1 MEIHHLFHPM
11 DRTAPTRTIPH
22 ADKSVLPKRGNT
34 WFGRF
39 WRTLK
44 VASKDFIANDPMSKA
59 ATIAYYT
66 IFSLPAVMIITIMVA
81 ATFYDE
87 AAVRQALL
95 DQAARL
101 IGSGTAASMREMLE
115 NAQVTETKF
124 FAKALGIGALVI
136 SAGTVVGSLQTTLN
150 SVWGVEAK
158 PGHAV
163 WKYLTS
169 RMISLA
175 LVGCMGFLVLVSLVL
190 DAGLAAFGDR
200 LAVIFSEGTEVM
212 LKILNIILSF
222 GIITFIFALIFR
234 VLPDAK
240 ITWGDVW
247 GGALLT
253 AVLFTAGK
261 FLIGTYIG
269 LSGVGD
275 TYGAAGAVVVILLWV
290 YYSTVILI
298 FGAHFTRAN
307 NREKKAGVVPSDH
320 ARKVSSAKGSG
331 HSRS

>member
-1 MEIHHLFHPM
+1 M
-11 DRTAPTRTIPH
+11 DRTVTTPPKPH
-22 ADKSVLPKRGNT
+22 AGKKSVYQG
-34 WFGRF
+34 GRK
-39 WRTLK
+39 WIGSIWDTLK
-44 VASKDFIANDPMSKA
+44 IASKDFIANDPMSKA
-59 ATIAYYT
+59 AAIAYYT

-87 AAVRQALL
+87 ATVRQALL
-95 DQAARL
+95 DQAGGL
-101 IGSGTAASMREMLE
+101 IGAGTAASMREMLE

-124 FAKALGIGALVI
+124 FAKVLGIGALVI

-150 SVWGVEAK
+150 NVWGVEAK
-158 PGHAV
+158 PGHAI
-163 WKYLTS
+163 WKYLSS
-169 RMISLA
+169 RMVSLA
-175 LVGCMGFLVLVSLVL
+175 LVGCMGFLILVSLVL

-212 LKILNIILSF
+212 LKILNVLLSF
-222 GIITFIFALIFR
+222 GIITFVFALIFR

-253 AVLFTAGK
+253 SVLFTAGK

-298 FGAHFTRAN
+298 FGAHFTRAH
-307 NREKKAGVVPSDH
+307 NRQKEEGVVPSDH
-320 ARKVSSAKGSG
+320 ARAVSDGSKGRVPQP
-331 HSRS
+331 HKA

>member
-1 MEIHHLFHPM
+1 MH
-11 DRTAPTRTIPH
+11 RTITTPPKSH
-22 ADKSVLPKRGNT
+22 AGRKSVYIS
-34 WFGRF
+34 GRN
-39 WRTLK
+39 WIRSVWDTLK
-44 VASKDFIANDPMSKA
+44 IASKDFVANDPMSKA

-87 AAVRQALL
+87 AAVREALL
-95 DQAARL
+95 VQAGRL
-101 IGSGTAASMREMLE
+101 IGAGTADSMREMLE

-124 FAKALGIGALVI
+124 FAKVLGIGALVI

-150 SVWGVEAK
+150 NVWGVEAK
-158 PGHAV
+158 PGHAI
-163 WKYLTS
+163 WKYLSS
-169 RMISLA
+169 RMISLV
-175 LVGCMGFLVLVSLVL
+175 LVACMGFLVLVSLVL

-212 LKILNIILSF
+212 LKIMNITLSF
-222 GIITFIFALIFR
+222 GIITFVFALIFR

-240 ITWGDVW
+240 ISWGDVW

-253 AVLFTAGK
+253 SVLFTAGK

-298 FGAHFTRAN
+298 FGAHFTRAH
-307 NREKKAGVVPSDH
+307 NRQKEEGVVPSDH
-320 ARKVSSAKGSG
+320 ARAVSEGSKGQVAQPRKS
-331 HSRS
+331 

>member
-11 DRTAPTRTIPH
+11 DKTAPNRSIPR
-22 ADKSVLPKRGNT
+22 ADKSVFPQKGNT
-34 WFGRF
+34 WFGIF

-44 VASKDFIANDPMSKA
+44 DAGKDFIANDPMSKA

-95 DQAARL
+95 DQAGRL
-101 IGSGTAASMREMLE
+101 IGSGTATSMREMLE

-136 SAGTVVGSLQTTLN
+136 SAGTV
-150 SVWGVEAK
+150 
-158 PGHAV
+158 
-163 WKYLTS
+163 
-169 RMISLA
+169 
-175 LVGCMGFLVLVSLVL
+175 VL

-240 ITWGDVW
+240 ISWGDVW

-320 ARKVSSAKGSG
+320 ARKVSDTKGPVIQDRKG
-331 HSRS
+331 

>member
-1 MEIHHLFHPM
+1 MDNTATHLSIK
-11 DRTAPTRTIPH
+11 DESQSSTK
-22 ADKSVLPKRGNT
+22 KSSHT
-34 WFGRF
+34 WIGHF

-44 VASKDFIANDPMSKA
+44 IAGKDFIGNDPMTKA
-59 ATIAYYT
+59 AAIAYYT

-95 DQAARL
+95 HQAGRL
-101 IGSGTAASMREMLE
+101 IGPGTASSMQEMLE
-115 NAQVTETKF
+115 NAQVTESKF
-124 FAKALGIGALVI
+124 FAKVLGIGALII

-163 WKYLTS
+163 WKYLSS

-175 LVGCMGFLVLVSLVL
+175 LVACMGFLVLVSLVL
-190 DAGLAAFGDR
+190 DAGLAAFGNR
-200 LAVIFSEGTEVM
+200 LAVIFSEFTEVL
-212 LKILNIILSF
+212 LKAMNITLSF

-240 ITWGDVW
+240 ISWGDVW
-247 GGALLT
+247 SGAFLT
-253 AVLFTAGK
+253 AALFTLGK

-307 NREKKAGVVPSDH
+307 NRQKHAAVVPSDH
-320 ARKVSSAKGSG
+320 ARKVTTERNEPVVQTK
-331 HSRS
+331 H